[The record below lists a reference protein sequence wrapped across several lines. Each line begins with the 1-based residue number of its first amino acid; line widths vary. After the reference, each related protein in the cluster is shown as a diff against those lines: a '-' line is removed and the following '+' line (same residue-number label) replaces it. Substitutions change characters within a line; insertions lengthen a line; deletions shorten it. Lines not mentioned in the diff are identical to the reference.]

1 MTITDTPTALP
12 DVPADVPPVVLPTVR
27 IPITLTCVAPLHHGA
42 GTAGNTALL
51 RTQEIV
57 LPDGT
62 QTAVPFVSGN
72 SLRHAIRDA
81 LAWRLA
87 RVLDLPA
94 GSLPKGVVDLLWS
107 GGALTKTGSQVELQ
121 QIRDLALVPALGL
134 LGYSA
139 QSDIVTGVLRVD
151 NANLV
156 CAENAWR
163 LPTHLAQHP
172 HAALPAGRFRGEE
185 FGTRHDVAGT
195 PVDALVADSG
205 MWADGVAA
213 AAPATTQMIYEH
225 QVLLP
230 GATLWSHLQL
240 DAAPPLAVTALHT
253 ALLDLAPGG
262 TMWVA
267 ARRASG
273 WSACRLDLHQG
284 ATLDPDAPVRHDAHV
299 LEHRA
304 RVLDAIRAAAA

>member
-1 MTITDTPTALP
+1 MPTTTETADATVTDTT
-12 DVPADVPPVVLPTVR
+12 PVVLPTVR

-57 LPDGT
+57 LPDGG

-87 RVLDLPA
+87 RVLDLPP

-121 QIRDLALVPALGL
+121 MCRDLAHVPALGL
-134 LGYSA
+134 MGYSA

-156 CAENAWR
+156 CAENRWR
-163 LPTHLAQHP
+163 LPAHLADHP
-172 HAALPAGRFRGEE
+172 HANLPAGRFRGEE
-185 FGTRHDVAGT
+185 FGTRHDTAGGPT
-195 PVDALVADSG
+195 DVLVESG
-205 MWADGVAA
+205 MLDP
-213 AAPATTQMIYEH
+213 APGQPTTTQMIYEH

-230 GATLWSHLQL
+230 GAVLWSHLQL

-253 ALLDLAPGG
+253 ALADLAPGG

-267 ARRASG
+267 ARRAAG
-273 WSACRLDLHQG
+273 WGACRLDLHDG
-284 ATLDPDAPVRHDAHV
+284 ATLDPDAPDRHDDHVRAHRDRI
-299 LEHRA
+299 LTALREA
-304 RVLDAIRAAAA
+304 TA